1 MLQERYAKNAGFS
14 NASKMQSDIES
25 ENTDDDGL
33 FLATIE
39 EEPSE
44 NTSPLQEYLAV
55 VLKEVSRLR
64 LLAPLAVAECAAS
77 EPEVTRGSG
86 GIGQDEELFH
96 DRLAVL
102 AETLNTELVSLKPF
116 QTYLWLGK
124 V

>member
-1 MLQERYAKNAGFS
+1 M
-14 NASKMQSDIES
+14 
-25 ENTDDDGL
+25 
-33 FLATIE
+33 
-39 EEPSE
+39 
-44 NTSPLQEYLAV
+44 AV
-55 VLKEVSRLR
+55 ALKEVSRLR

-77 EPEVTRGSG
+77 EPEITRGSD
-86 GIGQDEELFH
+86 GIGQDEELFY